1 MKKMEKGDNVKLTI
15 YCYCLGLV
23 LLLLSAPMIGNA
35 ANILIVRGSVTDA
48 DDEPLDGLDITATN
62 VTKDL
67 ALTQVTGNS
76 GAGTYAITFLDFFGG
91 SVADIGDAITV
102 SVRQEGKV
110 VGETTYMVDG
120 DAFDDTAQ
128 TAEVNIDIQL
138 GIQMVSQL
146 SVTSIIPD
154 NALASGGATVQIIGE
169 GFQEGVSVTVGGST
183 ATDVEVV
190 SDTEISVP
198 VPPGARGVVEV
209 VATNPDGGSG
219 SIQFSYLDYPPWD
232 VDKNGT
238 VNILDL
244 VLVANHFGE
253 AGQGVTGDI
262 DKNGTVNILDLV
274 LVANHF
280 GEKAEASVSD

>member
-1 MKKMEKGDNVKLTI
+1 MKPTI

-23 LLLLSAPMIGNA
+23 LLLLGAPMIGNA

-120 DAFDDTAQ
+120 DAFDDTGQ
-128 TAEVNIDIQL
+128 TAEVHIDVQL

-190 SDTEISVP
+190 SDTEISVT